1 MPRLAETEPVCR
13 IVGIPGCRIART
25 LRYYECPLRNYL
37 NEKSKERFSSRAF
50 VSSTLASA
58 RIRSSSVLYLRL
70 TAPPTPDRRFE
81 PAASCDARAGAGA
94 GSGFEA
100 NDAGVND
107 FAY

>member
-1 MPRLAETEPVCR
+1 MLA
-13 IVGIPGCRIART
+13 VG
-25 LRYYECPLRNYL
+25 PLAGGGHANLKIRKSRFLKSAQKQRHL

-81 PAASCDARAGAGA
+81 PAAAASCGLGARAGAGA

-107 FAY
+107 LAY